1 MTALAVMVLMCCQT
15 EACAQKLRIP
25 QRWETSFRN
34 VLPLYRNDTVRI
46 CFIGDVMMHGK
57 QIEQAKKE
65 AGRYDFSSYFT
76 LIKEDL
82 TSADITA
89 ANMEFALGGEPYTG
103 YPAFSAPDEIA
114 SYAVDCGIDLFLTA
128 NNHIFDKGKSGAE
141 RTMAIYRDLKRTYG
155 ISFTGLA
162 SDEVERSGN
171 NPLIMNAKGIRLA
184 FVNFTYGTNGGR
196 REGWPKVNYMDDRQD
211 IAAAL
216 DIAKEKGADITIALP
231 HWGNEYELTHS
242 PGQEETAAWLA
253 ENGVDFIIGTHPHV
267 VQDTM
272 SIETSAGRTQ
282 VVYSL
287 GNAVSNMSA
296 ENTQL
301 ELMAT
306 ANIVR
311 HCNGDIEVLPL
322 ELTFL
327 WCSRPGG
334 FNDSYTVVPV
344 ARYIGR
350 RELWKG
356 AWDYDKM
363 MQTYSRVSQI
373 TGITDIHR

>member
-141 RTMAIYRDLKRTYG
+141 RTMAI
-155 ISFTGLA
+155 
-162 SDEVERSGN
+162 
-171 NPLIMNAKGIRLA
+171 
-184 FVNFTYGTNGGR
+184 
-196 REGWPKVNYMDDRQD
+196 
-211 IAAAL
+211 
-216 DIAKEKGADITIALP
+216 
-231 HWGNEYELTHS
+231 
-242 PGQEETAAWLA
+242 
-253 ENGVDFIIGTHPHV
+253 
-267 VQDTM
+267 
-272 SIETSAGRTQ
+272 
-282 VVYSL
+282 
-287 GNAVSNMSA
+287 
-296 ENTQL
+296 
-301 ELMAT
+301 
-306 ANIVR
+306 
-311 HCNGDIEVLPL
+311 
-322 ELTFL
+322 
-327 WCSRPGG
+327 
-334 FNDSYTVVPV
+334 
-344 ARYIGR
+344 
-350 RELWKG
+350 
-356 AWDYDKM
+356 
-363 MQTYSRVSQI
+363 
-373 TGITDIHR
+373 